1 MWRDLQPVAWAAIT
15 VGLYLL
21 ARAIYQRH
29 AHWFT
34 SPLLVTWALCFSLA
48 LVLHVNYRS
57 YLRGTH
63 WLLALL
69 GPAVMAFAIPIYE
82 QRKLIRR
89 NWMVL
94 ALGVVAGSVIAFGT
108 SWLLAWAL
116 GLSPDLRR
124 TLLPRSVT
132 TPFALAFVKSV
143 GGSPELTATCVVIT
157 GLFGA
162 SLGELLLTWL
172 PLRSA
177 FARGALFGMGAHSV
191 GTAKAREVGEVEGSV
206 AGLIM
211 VLAGI
216 LSVLV
221 APVLAICMH

>member
-1 MWRDLQPVAWAAIT
+1 VPYDLQPVAWAAVT

-21 ARAIYQRH
+21 ARAIHQRH
-29 AHWFT
+29 SHWFT
-34 SPLLVTWALCFSLA
+34 SPLLLTWALCFSLA
-48 LVLHVNYRS
+48 LVLHVSYRS

-82 QRKLIRR
+82 QRRLIR
-89 NWMVL
+89 NHWPVLVIGVL
-94 ALGVVAGSVIAFGT
+94 AGSAIAFSS

-116 GLSPDLRR
+116 GLSPDLRLS
-124 TLLPRSVT
+124 LLPRSVT

-143 GGSPELTATCVVIT
+143 GGTPELTATCVVIT

-162 SLGELLLTWL
+162 SLGELLLHWL

-211 VLAGI
+211 VMAGI

-221 APVLAICMH
+221 APLLALCSH